1 MVVWGRVGRFPVGF
15 WRSGGVEKEE
25 DGRSN
30 GGSGYWSGKKEFT
43 GGSRSFGC
51 HRWRSGS
58 VGLMGLCLWL
68 DFTGKGNRLTAGKW
82 K

>member
-43 GGSRSFGC
+43 GGSRWVASLA
-51 HRWRSGS
+51 RWR
-58 VGLMGLCLWL
+58 
-68 DFTGKGNRLTAGKW
+68 GKGFWGGWN
-82 K
+82 